1 MKLNLKSLSELEKF
15 AQKFAHTLKKGSCV
29 TLQGELG
36 TGKTTFIALVGK
48 YLNVTEYITSPTF
61 TLVNKYQGKMEIYHL
76 DLYRINSETDLYNMD
91 IEYYFRKKNA
101 LVFVEWA
108 EKLESFYPQEY
119 LKIEI
124 EFGPD
129 DSRVFQITAQGSKY
143 EDFIQRLNT
152 VNN

>member
-1 MKLNLKSLSELEKF
+1 MKLNLKSLTELEQF
-15 AQKFAHTLKKGSCV
+15 AQKFAHALKKGSCV
-29 TLQGELG
+29 TLHGELG

-129 DSRVFQITAQGSKY
+129 DSRVFQITARGTRYQ
-143 EDFIQRLNT
+143 ELLELL
-152 VNN
+152 

>member
-1 MKLNLKSLSELEKF
+1 MKLNLKSLTELEQF
-15 AQKFAHTLKKGSCV
+15 AQKFAHALKKGSCV

-129 DSRVFQITAQGSKY
+129 DSRVFQITARGTRYQ
-143 EDFIQRLNT
+143 ELLELL
-152 VNN
+152 

>member
-15 AQKFAHTLKKGSCV
+15 AQKFAHALKKGSCV
-29 TLQGELG
+29 TLHGELG

-129 DSRVFQITAQGSKY
+129 DSRVFQITARGTRYQ
-143 EDFIQRLNT
+143 ELLELL
-152 VNN
+152 